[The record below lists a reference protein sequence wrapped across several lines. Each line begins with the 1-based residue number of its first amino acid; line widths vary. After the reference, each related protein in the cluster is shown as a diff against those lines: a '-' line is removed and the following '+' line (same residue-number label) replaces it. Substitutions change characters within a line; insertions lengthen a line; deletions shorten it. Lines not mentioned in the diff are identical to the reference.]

1 MPRISAAHI
10 YCAALIK
17 ECRVAID
24 IQWILDDAS
33 LARHCAE
40 WRKLLAELYAE
51 ETGGVGT
58 TPAPPPPPPG
68 GG

>member
-40 WRKLLAELYAE
+40 WRKLPYVALAVSYTHL
-51 ETGGVGT
+51 TLPTSDLV
-58 TPAPPPPPPG
+58 
-68 GG
+68 